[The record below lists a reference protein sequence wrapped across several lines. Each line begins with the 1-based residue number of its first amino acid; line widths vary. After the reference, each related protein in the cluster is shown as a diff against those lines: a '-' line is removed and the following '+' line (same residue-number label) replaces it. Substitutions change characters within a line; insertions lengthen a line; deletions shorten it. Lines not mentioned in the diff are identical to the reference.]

1 MALNHEHG
9 RSDAT
14 AKVAR
19 KLLRLNPGDNLG
31 VRYLLPFVLLEKAE
45 LAAAKRSLRALA
57 DEIGLTA
64 AVARAFVAFAK
75 DERATFRRELAT
87 ALFTLPMLR
96 ALLLNSPKALP
107 AGESGIGR
115 SNRTWRRLQSLHGPA
130 TASCPGCARRASRS
144 WLSRWSG
151 PQNWSFAPTGPDT
164 GKLDVTRRPSQSAA
178 MRGGSDCLPKAS
190 TGSRPQTPTRP
201 GHETGGNETGG
212 QRGRAASR
220 RAAKASRCP
229 QEPSPRLT
237 SGTGTLGA
245 ASGGCENRTQASRS
259 LWC

>member
-9 RSDAT
+9 RSDAA

-115 SNRTWRRLQSLHGPA
+115 SNRTWRRLQCIVPGLRAACVAFLAEPVVR
-130 TASCPGCARRASRS
+130 TAELELRTYWSGYREARRDPKAQPVGSREGWERLLAQGIDRVAPADTHSSRS
-144 WLSRWSG
+144 
-151 PQNWSFAPTGPDT
+151 
-164 GKLDVTRRPSQSAA
+164 
-178 MRGGSDCLPKAS
+178 
-190 TGSRPQTPTRP
+190 
-201 GHETGGNETGG
+201 
-212 QRGRAASR
+212 
-220 RAAKASRCP
+220 
-229 QEPSPRLT
+229 
-237 SGTGTLGA
+237 
-245 ASGGCENRTQASRS
+245 
-259 LWC
+259 